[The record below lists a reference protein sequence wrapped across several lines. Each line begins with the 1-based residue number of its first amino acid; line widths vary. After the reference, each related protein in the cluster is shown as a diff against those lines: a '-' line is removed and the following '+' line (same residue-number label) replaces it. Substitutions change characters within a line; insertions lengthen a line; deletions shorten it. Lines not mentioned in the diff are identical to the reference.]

1 MRQIDVARRKGFRLF
16 GCNRTFLDVPDLEV
30 LHGCNSEFWDYYHR
44 DIRNAQLDTGYPK
57 ECWTTR
63 PGLEQKYDGL
73 TYFPEKD
80 KPGLAV
86 PGTGEP
92 LHHGHSTGYQLVGL
106 AWMLGAKRIVLLGY
120 DMKFA
125 SDYDGRSRKTGSTPR
140 HYFGEYPE
148 PLQHWPSVKVED
160 GVHVELIEYYQ
171 SIADQI
177 ERDDLDLEIINCS
190 PDTALDMFPQMPIED
205 VGDYAPGTKLE
216 DVKRGSDF
224 L

>member
-1 MRQIDVARRKGFRLF
+1 MAESKSNTVVCIGTGPSLTMRQIDVARRKGFRLF

-106 AWMLGAKRIVLLGY
+106 AWMLGEI
-120 DMKFA
+120 
-125 SDYDGRSRKTGSTPR
+125 GRA
-140 HYFGEYPE
+140 
-148 PLQHWPSVKVED
+148 
-160 GVHVELIEYYQ
+160 HV
-171 SIADQI
+171 
-177 ERDDLDLEIINCS
+177 
-190 PDTALDMFPQMPIED
+190 
-205 VGDYAPGTKLE
+205 
-216 DVKRGSDF
+216 
-224 L
+224 